1 MSRTD
6 SEEKTNSRSGDRN
19 RASEKSRDKDRKLS
33 WGHFFTRL
41 PLLLLI
47 PLGLL
52 LPQIAKSSP
61 EKVETVYSRSIYPVV
76 SRIVGFVSSLVPTSL
91 AEILIV
97 GVSVLLVVMLL
108 VRVLS
113 LVFGKFRNR
122 RRNRMKFFNY
132 ILTLGIIAG
141 LLLTLFYGMWGLNY
155 YRLSA
160 PELLGIQVRRY
171 SNEELQTV
179 CIRLAQEAA
188 ELREQVN
195 EDENGVFTVGDR
207 RTAMHT
213 VVDAYSVLGS
223 DNELFS
229 NKAYPAKTV
238 LLSKGLSKLDIA
250 GIFIPFTAECNVNA
264 EQPDLYFLAGAAH
277 ETAHYFGFAREDEA
291 NFLSF
296 YVSEY
301 SEDVNLRY
309 SATMLALNYCA
320 DRLYNSDKDMYY
332 EVRGYYSDGMVRD
345 LADYSAYY
353 QKYAEDPAQK
363 VGDNMNDAYLKYNG
377 QSDGLNS
384 YGRMVD
390 LMLAYYL
397 PPAE

>member
-141 LLLTLFYGMWGLNY
+141 LPTGAGPGLGF
-155 YRLSA
+155 RIDLEIDHFGHLMSGPRWCSSRA
-160 PELLGIQVRRY
+160 EPDPQRCGPGSEPRSCHRPRSIQ
-171 SNEELQTV
+171 
-179 CIRLAQEAA
+179 A
-188 ELREQVN
+188 
-195 EDENGVFTVGDR
+195 
-207 RTAMHT
+207 RTARR
-213 VVDAYSVLGS
+213 SWR
-223 DNELFS
+223 
-229 NKAYPAKTV
+229 
-238 LLSKGLSKLDIA
+238 
-250 GIFIPFTAECNVNA
+250 C
-264 EQPDLYFLAGAAH
+264 
-277 ETAHYFGFAREDEA
+277 ARH
-291 NFLSF
+291 LP
-296 YVSEY
+296 
-301 SEDVNLRY
+301 
-309 SATMLALNYCA
+309 C
-320 DRLYNSDKDMYY
+320 
-332 EVRGYYSDGMVRD
+332 
-345 LADYSAYY
+345 
-353 QKYAEDPAQK
+353 
-363 VGDNMNDAYLKYNG
+363 
-377 QSDGLNS
+377 
-384 YGRMVD
+384 GR
-390 LMLAYYL
+390 
-397 PPAE
+397 